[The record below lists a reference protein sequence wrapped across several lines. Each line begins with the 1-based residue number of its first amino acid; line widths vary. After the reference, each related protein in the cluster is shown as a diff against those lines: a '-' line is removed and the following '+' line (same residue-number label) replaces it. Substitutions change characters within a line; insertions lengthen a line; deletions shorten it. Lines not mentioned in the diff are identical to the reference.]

1 MWMLY
6 VLIELG
12 MGAALA
18 CGICHW
24 LSFALVSAFVL
35 IGSWL
40 NYRNI
45 SHRRIAIAAVVLL
58 FFVLVSI
65 DVMQWPGFR
74 ALILQVCLDML
85 WTILAWRSLYHD
97 HLANR
102 VQVGL
107 ISLLPLVCVAYSLT
121 ATAFMAFMLAYFLV
135 WTSFLCMQALE
146 VPKTGSVAIPTENA
160 SLPAKRQTRVFSG
173 RFWFK
178 SITILL
184 LSLAIGSLLF
194 LVVPRWGVET
204 IPPVPGGGRTTGQF
218 PDVALDRTGKINVD
232 PTLVFTADVPEL
244 SGNYYWRVEVQ
255 TIFDGV
261 RWRTGNSG
269 NSNQPRS
276 SHTQNADAYRV
287 EFAHDWH
294 DFKLPTLYG
303 TTAVEL
309 PDDVTAPS
317 NIRFYHDAAG
327 VWYRWGWR
335 RGQPLTAFDFW
346 IDQET
351 AAEELR
357 FDSRDIWPTEW
368 REKAQR
374 DRLAAFAHQIAGNAT
389 SREEIARRIQSYLQ
403 SNYRYSLERPQ
414 RDEPVV
420 IDFLFNQKFGHCE
433 VFSTTMA
440 VLLARLNVPVRNV
453 TGFVSS
459 EFREGQN
466 YVRSA
471 HAHSWVEV
479 YLDETRGWTVFDPT
493 PSGPAP
499 VEINLL
505 VRIDDWFSTY
515 KTRDFYNWMARYGLV
530 LLWWAMF
537 AAVAGFVL
545 YVLVGYM
552 RRRLAHPHETWKFA
566 WSLVESDCRRC
577 QIDTSL
583 EQWWR
588 DAPPRGLR
596 DVCQFAREYISA
608 CYRSDRRDYRRSERF
623 VVNDHILSLMR
634 RARKSLK
641 NYRS

>member
-24 LSFALVSAFVL
+24 ISFALVSAFVL
-35 IGSWL
+35 ISAWL
-40 NYRNI
+40 NYRTI
-45 SHRRIAIAAVVLL
+45 SHRRIGLVMTVLL
-58 FFVLVSI
+58 FLVLVSI
-65 DVMQWPGFR
+65 DVLNWPGFR
-74 ALILQVCLDML
+74 ALILSVCLDMV
-85 WTILAWRSLYHD
+85 WTILAWRALHHE
-97 HLANR
+97 HLSNR

-107 ISLLPLVCVAYSLT
+107 LSLLPLVCVAYSLA
-121 ATAFMAFMLAYFLV
+121 ATAFLVFLLAYFLV
-135 WTSFLCMQALE
+135 WTSFLCFQALD
-146 VPKTGSVAIPTENA
+146 VPTSGSVAVPV
-160 SLPAKRQTRVFSG
+160 TRELLQNNKKNRIFSG
-173 RFWFK
+173 KFWIR
-178 SITILL
+178 SVTVLL
-184 LSLAIGSLLF
+184 MSLAIGSLLF

-204 IPPVPGGGRTTGQF
+204 IPPVPAGGRTTGQF

-261 RWRTGNSG
+261 RWRTGNPGNSG
-269 NSNQPRS
+269 NGRK
-276 SHTQNADAYRV
+276 HTQNADAYRV
-287 EFAHDWH
+287 EFAHDWI
-294 DFKLPTLYG
+294 DFKMPTLYG
-303 TTAVEL
+303 TTAVEPPEDL
-309 PDDVTAPS
+309 PSPPNV
-317 NIRFYHDAAG
+317 RFYSDSAG

-335 RGQPLTAFDFW
+335 RGQPLSAFDFW
-346 IDQET
+346 LDQDAFVEQ
-351 AAEELR
+351 LH
-357 FDSRDIWPTEW
+357 FDSRDIWPTGW
-368 REKAQR
+368 RDKALR
-374 DRLAAFAHQIAGNAT
+374 DRLAAFAKQIAGDAQSN
-389 SREEIARRIQSYLQ
+389 EDIARRIQLYLQ

-414 RDEPVV
+414 RDDPVV
-420 IDFLFNQKFGHCE
+420 VDFLFNQKFGHCE

-479 YLDETRGWTVFDPT
+479 YLDDARGWTVFDPT

-499 VEINLL
+499 VQINWL

-530 LLWWAMF
+530 LLWWALF
-537 AAVAGFVL
+537 GIVAGGVLFVFAG
-545 YVLVGYM
+545 YV
-552 RRRLAHPHETWKFA
+552 RRRIADPHETWHFA
-566 WSLVESDCRRC
+566 WSQIASDCRRH

-583 EQWWR
+583 EQWWN
-588 DAPPRGLR
+588 DDHPRELHE
-596 DVCQFAREYISA
+596 VQQFAREYISA
-608 CYRSDRRDYRRSERF
+608 CYRSDHREYAMSERF
-623 VVNDHILSLMR
+623 VQNDYILSRMR
-634 RARKSLK
+634 RAQKSLK
-641 NYRS
+641 HLHS